1 MMIKT
6 AWRHISHISLFA
18 LNILHNQHHVSDIY
32 CIDKWLTIYRS
43 NLGSLF
49 DKITPYMDIYN
60 AS

>member
-1 MMIKT
+1 MIKT
-6 AWRHISHISLFA
+6 AWRHISHISIFA
-18 LNILHNQHHVSDIY
+18 LSILHSQHHVSDIY
-32 CIDKWLTIYRS
+32 CIDEWLTIYRS